1 MVDEIKRD
9 LPRVERRAAQARA
22 VAGTFYVS
30 FDLDALDPAYAP
42 GTGTPV
48 PGGLTSYEALSLVR
62 ALAGVT
68 IVGCDVVE
76 ISPDHDPTGNTALL
90 AATLLAELLAAIA
103 KTRGR

>member
-1 MVDEIKRD
+1 M
-9 LPRVERRAAQARA
+9 
-22 VAGTFYVS
+22 S

-62 ALAGVT
+62 ALSGIP

-76 ISPDHDPTGNTALL
+76 ISPDHDATGNTALL
-90 AATLLAELLAAIA
+90 AASLLAELLAAIA
-103 KTRGR
+103 TTRSR